1 MSIFSRIFK
10 MGQSEAHAVLDK
22 FEDPIKLT
30 EQGIRDLKKDLEA
43 AMRSLAEVKASAIRI
58 KKDADSQQKLSAD
71 YERKAM
77 LLLQKAQSGGIQPEE
92 ADRLASESLS
102 RKAEC
107 DSRSSELGTQYQ
119 NQQNMADNL
128 QGKINKLKSSISSY
142 ENELITLKAR
152 AKTAK
157 ATKKINEQMA
167 KLDSSGTI
175 SMLERMKNKVK
186 EEESLSEA
194 YGEIAHDT
202 RSIDTQIDDVL
213 KSSDTTA
220 SDSLA
225 AMKAKMGIT

>member
-1 MSIFSRIFK
+1 MSC
-10 MGQSEAHAVLDK
+10 
-22 FEDPIKLT
+22 
-30 EQGIRDLKKDLEA
+30 
-43 AMRSLAEVKASAIRI
+43 SL
-58 KKDADSQQKLSAD
+58 
-71 YERKAM
+71 
-77 LLLQKAQSGGIQPEE
+77 
-92 ADRLASESLS
+92 
-102 RKAEC
+102 
-107 DSRSSELGTQYQ
+107 
-119 NQQNMADNL
+119 
-128 QGKINKLKSSISSY
+128 
-142 ENELITLKAR
+142 TLKAR

-175 SMLERMKNKVK
+175 SMLEKMKNKLQ

-220 SDSLA
+220 RDSLA